1 MLHCKADF
9 IAQDAEART
18 YTFRA
23 SSAAI
28 DRQNEVIDQAGWDL
42 ASYRAN
48 PVILDSHK
56 YGSIDDILGKAVRV
70 EGVNGAL
77 EVDIQFAD
85 TTRGQ
90 MAQRLVD
97 NGFLRA
103 VSVGFRSMARRPG
116 AAGEPVTHTRMEL
129 LEVSMVAIPANRE
142 AVRLRGVEGDDVT
155 EEIKAGRKLS
165 KSTEDK
171 IRAAMA
177 LLAELLG
184 EVMQPDMPDG
194 GGDMPANGAGDIQ
207 SDMCGPKKP
216 KAAIDEDMHKPGQ
229 EPKHKPRKFEVPGD
243 VAAKLAAF
251 AREANTNG

>member
-9 IAQDAEART
+9 IAQDVEART

-85 TTRGQ
+85 TERGQ

-155 EEIKAGRKLS
+155 EETKAGRRLS

-184 EVMQPDMPDG
+184 EVMQPDTPDN
-194 GGDMPANGAGDIQ
+194 GDDMQ
-207 SDMCGPKKP
+207 TDMCGPKKP
-216 KAAIDEDMHKPGQ
+216 KAAADEDMHKPGQ
-229 EPKHKPRKFEVPGD
+229 EPTHKPRKFEVPGD

>member
-1 MLHCKADF
+1 MIHLKADY
-9 IAQDAEART
+9 IGADSETRT

-23 SSAAI
+23 SSAAV

-42 ASYRAN
+42 ASYRDN

-70 EGVNGAL
+70 EPMPEGL
-77 EVDIQFAD
+77 EVDVQFAD
-85 TTRGQ
+85 TERGR
-90 MAQRLVD
+90 MAQRMVED
-97 NGFLRA
+97 GFLRT

-116 AAGEPVTHTRMEL
+116 QRSGEPMTHTRMEL

-155 EEIKAGRKLS
+155 DETKAGRRLS
-165 KSTEDK
+165 KASAEK

-177 LLAELLG
+177 MLAELLDEHFEEMG
-184 EVMQPDMPDG
+184 EKPEV
-194 GGDMPANGAGDIQ
+194 AGMHD
-207 SDMCGPKKP
+207 KP
-216 KAAIDEDMHKPGQ
+216 KGLDIPG
-229 EPKHKPRKFEVPGD
+229 E

-251 AREANTNG
+251 AKEAKNG